1 MFKYKYT
8 PIIFVAFFIII
19 IIVYFLSSKEVQKKN
34 DLLNN
39 NVRFSGI
46 ITKLNVSR
54 NHAFGILQLKIIETN
69 NNLFKSSL
77 GDIIYPYAIKG
88 SVAEIYH
95 YIPLEIKEG
104 YKVLLNSNNKTIS
117 FYDGNK
123 FLYQSDINIITEEID
138 VEFVKKHSIF
148 E

>member
-8 PIIFVAFFIII
+8 TIVFVVFFVIIL
-19 IIVYFLSSKEVQKKN
+19 IVYFLSGKVIEKN
-34 DLLNN
+34 DNLLNN
-39 NVRFSGI
+39 NVKFSGI
-46 ITKLNVSR
+46 ITNLNVSR
-54 NHAFGILQLKIIETN
+54 NHAFGILELKMIETN

-77 GDIIYPYAIKG
+77 GDRIYPYAIKG

-123 FLYQSDINIITEEID
+123 FLYESDISIITEGTD
-138 VEFVKKHSIF
+138 VEFVKKHSIL